1 MPTLSEFV
9 LTIGLR
15 RNPSNGERET
25 FCRFETLHQFR
36 SFQYEVEVESL
47 IDTEQRVL
55 DFKIKGVAAS
65 AHLMSSSGPGVNEVV
80 CPELH
85 GEYTVQVSGAQE
97 SGSFRFRGDGTG
109 IELIDVDNMK
119 SMKVHVAN
127 KIEMI

>member
-25 FCRFETLHQFR
+25 FCRFETQHQFR
-36 SFQYEVEVESL
+36 AFQYEVEIESM
-47 IDTEQRVL
+47 IDSDKRVL
-55 DFKIKGVAAS
+55 DFKIKGVTAS
-65 AHLMSSSGPGVNEVV
+65 ARLMSSSGPGVSEVV
-80 CPELH
+80 CPELR

-97 SGSFRFRGDGTG
+97 SGSFRFRGDDSGV
-109 IELIDVDNMK
+109 ELLDVDNMK

-127 KIEMI
+127 KIEVI